1 MSTIKF
7 STRIPTEL
15 HAQLDAAA
23 AERGGS
29 GAKTAILVEALK
41 AYFRSADE
49 AVRRDEMEARVA
61 ATLNGVRKDIAL
73 VRNESQIG
81 IALLDSFIRTYL
93 VHTPPVPREAVEDA
107 AVSAQDRYEK
117 LMRRT
122 PELLQGDNSILTK
135 LAEVLGEGN
144 G

>member
-1 MSTIKF
+1 MSSIKF
-7 STRIPTEL
+7 STRIPIEL
-15 HAQLDAAA
+15 HAQLEAAA
-23 AERGGS
+23 ADRGGS

-41 AYFRSADE
+41 AYFRGVDESA
-49 AVRRDEMEARVA
+49 RRDEMEARVA

-93 VHTPPVPREAVEDA
+93 VHTPPVPREAVDEA

-117 LMRRT
+117 VMRRI
-122 PELLQGDNSILTK
+122 PDLLQGDSGILTK
-135 LAEVLGEGN
+135 LAEILGEGE
-144 G
+144 